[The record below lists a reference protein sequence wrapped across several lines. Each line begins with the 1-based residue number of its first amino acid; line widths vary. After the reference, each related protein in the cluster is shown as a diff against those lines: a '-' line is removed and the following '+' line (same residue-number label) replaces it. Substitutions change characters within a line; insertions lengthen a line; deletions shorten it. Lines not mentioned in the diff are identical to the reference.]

1 MDEILKRL
9 EIIEKHVLDQNLI
22 LKNVLNFNEAAIFIE
37 VSHSHL
43 YKLTSSGKIPF
54 YKPNGK
60 KIYFNRVELE
70 EWLLRNRNETDAEIE
85 QKAADYLIKKRESKA
100 MSEIIDLILKLSQ
113 EIKWLKVY
121 LSQLQKSRLEHF
133 KEAWIDGQEV
143 MLSLNISKRTL
154 TNLARQW
161 NTPLQQNQWEVLL

>member
-1 MDEILKRL
+1 MDEILRRL
-9 EIIEKHVLDQNLI
+9 EIIEKHVLGKNLI
-22 LKNVLNFNEAAIFIE
+22 LKNVLNFNEAAIFLE

-85 QKAADYLIKKRESKA
+85 QKAADYLIKKGRV
-100 MSEIIDLILKLSQ
+100 KL
-113 EIKWLKVY
+113 
-121 LSQLQKSRLEHF
+121 
-133 KEAWIDGQEV
+133 
-143 MLSLNISKRTL
+143 
-154 TNLARQW
+154 
-161 NTPLQQNQWEVLL
+161 